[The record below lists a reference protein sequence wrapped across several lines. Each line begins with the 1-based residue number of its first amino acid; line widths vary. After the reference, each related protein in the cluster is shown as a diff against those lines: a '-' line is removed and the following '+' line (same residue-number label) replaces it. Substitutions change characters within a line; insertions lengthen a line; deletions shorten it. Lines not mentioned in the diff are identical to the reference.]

1 MITRVEAKNY
11 RCLRSVSTPLRS
23 FQILVGPNSSGK
35 SAFMSVLSFIRDFV
49 SYTIQYAV
57 RQQTD
62 NFRDLVYGRE
72 DNRFDLAIEARMPED
87 RRAADRSGSY
97 THVRYDLGV
106 RWDMALNNP
115 VAESEKVGLFGSAQ
129 KETRILADRSGSQV
143 RYVDEDDSQP
153 GFEVTVSSL
162 NSVLSYFPRGP
173 NTFPTLKWFADLL
186 GEGIR
191 DVRLRADDLHV
202 PPTEEAEKASR
213 LTGAYLAR
221 SVSELRDKSRESFE
235 AWIKHVRTA
244 LPDLDKIRI
253 DPDQQQRSRQLLVRY
268 QNGIEVP
275 SRVLSDG
282 TLCLLAL
289 TILAYMPESNRV
301 YLIEE
306 PENAVHPTAVDTIY
320 QSLSSIYDGQVLV
333 ASHSPILLGLAKK
346 EELLCFSRTAEGT
359 QIVLGEEHPVLQEW
373 KGEVSLSDLFAA
385 GVLG

>member
-1 MITRVEAKNY
+1 
-11 RCLRSVSTPLRS
+11 
-23 FQILVGPNSSGK
+23 
-35 SAFMSVLSFIRDFV
+35 MSVLSFIRDFV

-62 NFRDLVYGRE
+62 HFRDLVYGRE
-72 DNRFDLAIEARMPED
+72 DNRFDLAIEARIPED
-87 RRAADRSGSY
+87 RRAADGPGSY
-97 THVRYDLGV
+97 THVRYDLSV
-106 RWDMALNNP
+106 RWDMASNNP
-115 VAESEKVGLFGSAQ
+115 VVESEKVRLFGSAQ
-129 KETRILADRSGSQV
+129 KETRTLADRSGSQV
-143 RYVDEDDSQP
+143 RYVNEDDSQP
-153 GFEVTVSSL
+153 GFEGNVSSFH
-162 NSVLSYFPRGP
+162 SVVSYFPRGP
-173 NTFPTLKWFADLL
+173 DAFPTLKWFADLL
-186 GEGIR
+186 VEGVR
-191 DVRLRADDLHV
+191 DVRLKAEDLHV
-202 PPTEEAEKASR
+202 PPTEEAGRASR

-221 SVSELRDKSRESFE
+221 SVSELREKSRESFE
-235 AWIKHVRTA
+235 AWVKHVRTA

-275 SRVLSDG
+275 SRVISDG

-289 TILAYMPESNRV
+289 TILAYMPGSNKV

-346 EELLCFSRTAEGT
+346 EELLCFSRAAEGT
-359 QIVLGEEHPVLQEW
+359 QVVLGEEHPVLQEW